1 MNAICTPI
9 ILHSFNIWLYKLMN
23 VDITMLDQNI
33 KWKIVRCSSFWVLLS
48 KLREESGSMRRNKKP
63 SIPIRLGL
71 RANINQFSILVLVN
85 AFVGAMIG
93 LEQTV
98 VPLIG
103 KDEFG
108 IESNALIV
116 SFIASFGAIKAI
128 LNLFAGSMSDRWG
141 RKRMLVLGWL
151 FGIPVPF
158 ILLFAPSWNWIIF
171 ANVLLGINQGLA
183 WSMTVNMKID
193 LVGKERRGLALGLN
207 EFAGYV
213 SVALVGFATGYLA
226 ATYGLKPYPFY
237 LGIAFALLGLL
248 ISFFVVKDTRKFT
261 LLEIKKQE
269 EEEEEEEEEVKK
281 NIQDVT
287 TETTTTIKTK
297 PNLSSPP
304 STNDDIANLSFLQVF
319 SITSWKNRSLLSV
332 SQAGLVN
339 NLVFGVTWGLFTIYF
354 ASMGFSVS
362 DIAFLKALH
371 PGIWGALQLV
381 TGTTSDKVGRKI
393 LIYPGM
399 IVQGAGVWIVLL
411 SESSFM
417 GIIVG
422 MSFLGVG
429 TALVYPTLLA
439 AISDIAH
446 PKWRATLL
454 GVYRFWRDL
463 GFVFGAIGI
472 GFIADVSSI

>member
-1 MNAICTPI
+1 MEE
-9 ILHSFNIWLYKLMN
+9 
-23 VDITMLDQNI
+23 DIHKDN
-33 KWKIVRCSSFWVLLS
+33 KWT
-48 KLREESGSMRRNKKP
+48 

-85 AFVGAMIG
+85 AFVGGMIG

-103 KDEFG
+103 RNEFG

-116 SFIASFGAIKAI
+116 SFIASFGAVKAV
-128 LNLFAGSMSDRWG
+128 LNLFAGNMSDRWG

-151 FGIPVPF
+151 FGLPVPF
-158 ILLFAPSWNWIIF
+158 ILLFAPDWNWIIF

-193 LVGKERRGLALGLN
+193 LVGRKRRGLALGLN

-213 SVALVGFATGYLA
+213 SVALVGFVTGYLA
-226 ATYGLKPYPFY
+226 ATFGLKPYPFY
-237 LGIAFALLGLL
+237 IGIAFALLGLL

-261 LLEIKKQE
+261 LLEIKEQEQE
-269 EEEEEEEEEVKK
+269 EEKK
-281 NIQDVT
+281 NNQDA
-287 TETTTTIKTK
+287 TIKTTITAK
-297 PNLSSPP
+297 SNLSS
-304 STNDDIANLSFLQVF
+304 STNDDVANPSFIKVF
-319 SITSWKNRSLLSV
+319 LITSWKNRSLLSV

-354 ASMGFSVS
+354 ASIGFGVS

-381 TGTTSDKVGRKI
+381 TGTLSDKVGRKI

-399 IVQGAGVWIVLL
+399 IVQGIGVWIVLL
-411 SESSFM
+411 SANSFI

-422 MSFLGVG
+422 MSFLGIG

-439 AISDIAH
+439 AISDVAF
-446 PKWRATLL
+446 PKWRATSL

-463 GFVFGAIGI
+463 GFVFGAIGV
-472 GFIADVSSI
+472 GFIADLSSNSIAIQLVAWIAIASGIFVLLIMKETRMQSRDS

>member
-1 MNAICTPI
+1 
-9 ILHSFNIWLYKLMN
+9 
-23 VDITMLDQNI
+23 
-33 KWKIVRCSSFWVLLS
+33 
-48 KLREESGSMRRNKKP
+48 MRRNKKT
-63 SIPIRLGL
+63 SIPIKLGL
-71 RANINQFSILVLVN
+71 RANISQFSILVLVN

-141 RKRMLVLGWL
+141 RKRMLMLGWL

-158 ILLFAPSWNWIIF
+158 ILLFAPDWNWIIF

-213 SVALVGFATGYLA
+213 SVAVVGFVTGYIA
-226 ATYGLKPYPFY
+226 AIYGLKPYPFF
-237 LGIAFALLGLL
+237 LGIVFALLGFIISWL
-248 ISFFVVKDTRKFT
+248 IVKDTRNFT
-261 LLEIKKQE
+261 LLEIKENQE
-269 EEEEEEEEEVKK
+269 EFAKTSDNQLDSHKK
-281 NIQDVT
+281 ATAN
-287 TETTTTIKTK
+287 ERFG
-297 PNLSSPP
+297 NL
-304 STNDDIANLSFLQVF
+304 TFIQVF
-319 SITSWKNRSLLSV
+319 IETSWKNRSLLSV
-332 SQAGLVN
+332 SQAGLIN
-339 NLVFGVTWGLFTIYF
+339 NLIFGVSWGLFTLYF
-354 ASMGFSVS
+354 ASLNISIN
-362 DIAFLKALH
+362 DIGFLKALH
-371 PGIWGALQLV
+371 PGVWGVLQLV
-381 TGTTSDKVGRKI
+381 TGSLSDKVGRKI

-399 IVQGAGVWIVLL
+399 IVQGIGIWVVLL
-411 SESSFM
+411 SVNSFI
-417 GIIVG
+417 GNIVG
-422 MSFLGVG
+422 MSFLGIG

-439 AISDIAH
+439 AISDTAH
-446 PKWRATLL
+446 PKWRATSL

-463 GFVFGAIGI
+463 GFVFGAIGV
-472 GFIADVSSI
+472 GFIADLSTTSLAIQLVAWIAVASGIFVLLVMKETRKV

>member
-1 MNAICTPI
+1 
-9 ILHSFNIWLYKLMN
+9 
-23 VDITMLDQNI
+23 
-33 KWKIVRCSSFWVLLS
+33 
-48 KLREESGSMRRNKKP
+48 MRRNKKT
-63 SIPIRLGL
+63 SIPIKLGL
-71 RANINQFSILVLVN
+71 RANKNQFSILVLVN

-93 LEQTV
+93 LEQIV

-158 ILLFAPSWNWIIF
+158 ILLFAPDWNWIIF

-213 SVALVGFATGYLA
+213 SVAVVGFVTGYIA
-226 ATYGLKPYPFY
+226 AIYGLKPYPFF
-237 LGIAFALLGLL
+237 LGIVFALLGFIISWL
-248 ISFFVVKDTRKFT
+248 IVKDTRNFT
-261 LLEIKKQE
+261 LLEIKENQE
-269 EEEEEEEEEVKK
+269 EFAKTSDNQLDSHKK
-281 NIQDVT
+281 ATAN
-287 TETTTTIKTK
+287 ERFE
-297 PNLSSPP
+297 NL
-304 STNDDIANLSFLQVF
+304 TFIQVF
-319 SITSWKNRSLLSV
+319 IETSWKNRSLLSV
-332 SQAGLVN
+332 SQAGLIN
-339 NLVFGVTWGLFTIYF
+339 NLIFGVSWGLFTLYF
-354 ASMGFSVS
+354 ASLNISIN
-362 DIAFLKALH
+362 DIGFLKALH
-371 PGIWGALQLV
+371 PGVWGVLQLV
-381 TGTTSDKVGRKI
+381 TGSLSDKVGRKI

-399 IVQGAGVWIVLL
+399 IVQGIGIWIVLL
-411 SESSFM
+411 SVNSFI
-417 GIIVG
+417 GNIVG
-422 MSFLGVG
+422 MSFLGIG

-439 AISDIAH
+439 AISDTAH
-446 PKWRATLL
+446 PKWRATSL

-463 GFVFGAIGI
+463 GFVFGAIGV
-472 GFIADVSSI
+472 GFIADLSTNSIAIQLVAWIAVASGIFVLLVMKETRKV

>member
-1 MNAICTPI
+1 
-9 ILHSFNIWLYKLMN
+9 
-23 VDITMLDQNI
+23 
-33 KWKIVRCSSFWVLLS
+33 
-48 KLREESGSMRRNKKP
+48 MRRNKKP

-98 VPLIG
+98 IPLIG
-103 KDEFG
+103 KSEFG
-108 IESNALIV
+108 IESNTLIV
-116 SFIASFGAIKAI
+116 SFIASFGAVKAV

-151 FGIPVPF
+151 FGMPVPF
-158 ILLFAPSWNWIIF
+158 VLLFASDWNWVIL

-193 LVGKERRGLALGLN
+193 LVGKKRRGLALGLN

-213 SVALVGFATGYLA
+213 SVALVGFVTGYLA
-226 ATYGLKPYPFY
+226 ATYGLKPYPFF
-237 LGIAFALLGLL
+237 LGIIFALLGLL

-261 LLEIKKQE
+261 LLEIE
-269 EEEEEEEEEVKK
+269 EEEKEGNEGEEREKEKK
-281 NIQDVT
+281 INHDIT
-287 TETTTTIKTK
+287 TKTTIAEKKGKSDFPCSNT
-297 PNLSSPP
+297 NNNTASP
-304 STNDDIANLSFLQVF
+304 SFIQVF
-319 SITSWKNRSLLSV
+319 FITSWKNLSILSI

-339 NLVFGVTWGLFTIYF
+339 NLVFRVTWGLFTIYF
-354 ASMGFSVS
+354 ASIGFSVG

-381 TGTTSDKVGRKI
+381 TGTLSDKVGRKI

-399 IVQGAGVWIVLL
+399 IIQGIGIWIVLF
-411 SESSFM
+411 SANSFV

-422 MSFLGVG
+422 MSFLGIG

-446 PKWRATLL
+446 PKWRATSL

-463 GFVFGAIGI
+463 GFVFGAIGV
-472 GFIADVSSI
+472 GFVADLSSNSIAIQLVAWITIASGIFVLVIMKETRKRTSFG

>member
-1 MNAICTPI
+1 VEKN
-9 ILHSFNIWLYKLMN
+9 NGK
-23 VDITMLDQNI
+23 D
-33 KWKIVRCSSFWVLLS
+33 SS
-48 KLREESGSMRRNKKP
+48 KKT

-71 RANINQFSILVLVN
+71 GANINQFSILVLVN

-93 LEQTV
+93 IEQTV
-98 VPLIG
+98 VPLVG
-103 KDEFG
+103 RNEFG

-116 SFIASFGAIKAI
+116 SFIASFGAVKAV

-151 FGIPVPF
+151 FGSPVPF
-158 ILLFAPSWNWIIF
+158 ILLFAPDWNWIIF
-171 ANVLLGINQGLA
+171 ANILLGINQGLA

-193 LVGKERRGLALGLN
+193 LVGRKRRGLALGLN

-213 SVALVGFATGYLA
+213 SVSLVGFVTGYLA
-226 ATYGLKPYPFY
+226 ATLGLKPYPFY

-248 ISFFVVKDTRKFT
+248 ISFFAVKDTRKFT
-261 LLEIKKQE
+261 LLEIKEQEQE
-269 EEEEEEEEEVKK
+269 EQEKK
-281 NIQDVT
+281 NNQDET
-287 TETTTTIKTK
+287 TETTLTTKS
-297 PNLSSPP
+297 NLSSSTDDDVANP
-304 STNDDIANLSFLQVF
+304 SFMQVF
-319 SITSWKNRSLLSV
+319 STTSWKNRSLLSV

-354 ASMGFSVS
+354 ASIGFSVS

-381 TGTTSDKVGRKI
+381 TGTLSDKVGRKI

-399 IVQGAGVWIVLL
+399 IVQGIGVWIVLL
-411 SESSFM
+411 SANSFT

-422 MSFLGVG
+422 MSFLGIG

-439 AISDIAH
+439 AISDVAS
-446 PKWRATLL
+446 PKWRATSL

-463 GFVFGAIGI
+463 GFVFGAIGV
-472 GFIADVSSI
+472 GFIADLSSSSIAIQLVAWIAIASGVFVLLIMKETIKQSRNSI

>member
-1 MNAICTPI
+1 MNKDDTK
-9 ILHSFNIWLYKLMN
+9 NN
-23 VDITMLDQNI
+23 T
-33 KWKIVRCSSFWVLLS
+33 R
-48 KLREESGSMRRNKKP
+48 
-63 SIPIRLGL
+63 SISLGL
-71 RANINQFSILVLVN
+71 RQNINQFSVLVLVN

-103 KDEFG
+103 RDEFG

-116 SFIASFGAIKAI
+116 SFIASFGAVKAI
-128 LNLFAGSMSDRWG
+128 LNLFAGSMSDKWG
-141 RKRMLVLGWL
+141 RKKMLVLGWL
-151 FGIPVPF
+151 FGLPVPF
-158 ILLFAPSWNWIIF
+158 ILLFAPDWNWVIF
-171 ANVLLGINQGLA
+171 ANVLLGVNQGLA

-193 LVGKERRGLALGLN
+193 LVGKKSRGLALGLN

-226 ATYGLKPYPFY
+226 AIYGLKPYPFY

-248 ISFFVVKDTRKFT
+248 ISFFVVRDTRKFT
-261 LLEIKKQE
+261 LLEIE
-269 EEEEEEEEEVKK
+269 EEKKEEENK
-281 NIQDVT
+281 IDHDIT
-287 TETTTTIKTK
+287 PKTSIAEK
-297 PNLSSPP
+297 EGKSDFSS
-304 STNDDIANLSFLQVF
+304 SFTNDNIATPSFIQVF
-319 SITSWKNRSLLSV
+319 FITSWKNLSMLSI

-354 ASMGFSVS
+354 ASIGFSVS

-371 PGIWGALQLV
+371 PGIWGVLQLV
-381 TGTTSDKVGRKI
+381 TGTMSDKVGRKI

-399 IVQGAGVWIVLL
+399 VVQGIGIWVVLL
-411 SESSFM
+411 SANSFV
-417 GIIVG
+417 GIIAG
-422 MSFLGVG
+422 MAFLGIG

-446 PKWRATLL
+446 PKWRATSL

-472 GFIADVSSI
+472 GFIADLSNSVIAIQLVGWIAVGSGIFVLLIMKETRKRTSFG

>member
-1 MNAICTPI
+1 LNSADAND
-9 ILHSFNIWLYKLMN
+9 SKNN
-23 VDITMLDQNI
+23 V
-33 KWKIVRCSSFWVLLS
+33 
-48 KLREESGSMRRNKKP
+48 GSI
-63 SIPIRLGL
+63 SLGL
-71 RANINQFSILVLVN
+71 RQNINQFSILVLVN
-85 AFVGAMIG
+85 AFVGAMVG

-103 KDEFG
+103 RNEFG

-116 SFIASFGAIKAI
+116 SFIASFGAVKAV

-141 RKRMLVLGWL
+141 RKSMLVLGWV
-151 FGIPVPF
+151 FGLPVPF
-158 ILLFAPSWNWIIF
+158 ILLFAPDWNWIIF

-193 LVGKERRGLALGLN
+193 LVGKKRRGLALGLN

-213 SVALVGFATGYLA
+213 SVAIVGFVTGYLA

-261 LLEIKKQE
+261 LLEVKEQEQE
-269 EEEEEEEEEVKK
+269 EGTEDEAKSK
-281 NIQDVT
+281 QYASSS
-287 TETTTTIKTK
+287 ETT
-297 PNLSSPP
+297 
-304 STNDDIANLSFLQVF
+304 SFLQAF
-319 SITSWKNRSLLSV
+319 SITSWKNRSLLSA

-339 NLVFGVTWGLFTIYF
+339 NLVFGVTWGLLTIYF
-354 ASMGFSVS
+354 ASMDFSVN
-362 DIAFLKALH
+362 DIAFLKAIH
-371 PGIWGALQLV
+371 PGIWGILQLA
-381 TGTTSDKVGRKI
+381 TGTLSDRVGRKI

-399 IVQGAGVWIVLL
+399 IIQGIGVWIVLL
-411 SESSFM
+411 SANSFM

-422 MSFLGVG
+422 MSLLGAG

-439 AISDIAH
+439 VVSDIAH
-446 PKWRATLL
+446 PKWRATSL

-472 GFIADVSSI
+472 GFIADLSSSSIAIQLVAWIAIASGIFVLLVMKETRKVQP

>member
-1 MNAICTPI
+1 
-9 ILHSFNIWLYKLMN
+9 
-23 VDITMLDQNI
+23 
-33 KWKIVRCSSFWVLLS
+33 
-48 KLREESGSMRRNKKP
+48 MRRNKKT
-63 SIPIRLGL
+63 SIPIKLGL

-141 RKRMLVLGWL
+141 RKRMLMLGWL

-158 ILLFAPSWNWIIF
+158 ILLFAPDWNWIIF

-213 SVALVGFATGYLA
+213 SVAVVGFVTGYIA
-226 ATYGLKPYPFY
+226 AIYGLKPYPFF
-237 LGIAFALLGLL
+237 LGIVFALLGFIISWL
-248 ISFFVVKDTRKFT
+248 IVKDTRNFT
-261 LLEIKKQE
+261 LLEIKENQE
-269 EEEEEEEEEVKK
+269 EFAKTSNNQLDSHKK
-281 NIQDVT
+281 ATAN
-287 TETTTTIKTK
+287 ERFG
-297 PNLSSPP
+297 NL
-304 STNDDIANLSFLQVF
+304 TFIQVF
-319 SITSWKNRSLLSV
+319 IETSWKNRSLLSV
-332 SQAGLVN
+332 SQAGLIN
-339 NLVFGVTWGLFTIYF
+339 NLIFGVSWGLFTLYF
-354 ASMGFSVS
+354 ASLNISIS
-362 DIAFLKALH
+362 DIGFLKALH
-371 PGIWGALQLV
+371 PGVWGVLQLV
-381 TGTTSDKVGRKI
+381 TGSLSDKVGRKI

-399 IVQGAGVWIVLL
+399 IVQGIGIWIVIL
-411 SESSFM
+411 SVNSFI
-417 GIIVG
+417 GNIVG
-422 MSFLGVG
+422 MSFLGIG

-439 AISDIAH
+439 AISDTAH
-446 PKWRATLL
+446 PKWRATSL

-463 GFVFGAIGI
+463 GFVFGAIGV
-472 GFIADVSSI
+472 GFIADLSTNSIAIQSVAWIAVASGIFVLLVMKETRKV

>member
-1 MNAICTPI
+1 MQMLTIPKIMLGPI
-9 ILHSFNIWLYKLMN
+9 S
-23 VDITMLDQNI
+23 
-33 KWKIVRCSSFWVLLS
+33 
-48 KLREESGSMRRNKKP
+48 
-63 SIPIRLGL
+63 LGL
-71 RANINQFSILVLVN
+71 RQNINQFSILVLVN

-103 KDEFG
+103 RNEFG

-116 SFIASFGAIKAI
+116 SFIASFGAVKAV

-151 FGIPVPF
+151 FGLPVPF
-158 ILLFAPSWNWIIF
+158 ILLFAPDWNWIIF

-193 LVGKERRGLALGLN
+193 LVGKKRRGLALGLN

-213 SVALVGFATGYLA
+213 SVALVGFVTGYLA

-237 LGIAFALLGLL
+237 LGIVFALLGLL
-248 ISFFVVKDTRKFT
+248 ISYFVVKDTRKFT
-261 LLEIKKQE
+261 LLEIKEQEQE
-269 EEEEEEEEEVKK
+269 EENEDEAKSKQIYSVGRNYKC
-281 NIQDVT
+281 
-287 TETTTTIKTK
+287 
-297 PNLSSPP
+297 
-304 STNDDIANLSFLQVF
+304 FLQVF
-319 SITSWKNRSLLSV
+319 SITSWKNRSLLSA

-354 ASMGFSVS
+354 ASMDFSVN
-362 DIAFLKALH
+362 DIAFLKAIH
-371 PGIWGALQLV
+371 PGIWGVLQLA
-381 TGTTSDKVGRKI
+381 TGTLSDKVGRKI

-399 IVQGAGVWIVLL
+399 IIQGIGVWIVLL
-411 SESSFM
+411 SANSFI
-417 GIIVG
+417 GIIFG
-422 MSFLGVG
+422 MSLLGIG

-446 PKWRATLL
+446 PKWRATSL

-472 GFIADVSSI
+472 GFIADLSSSSIAIQLVAWIAIASGIFVLLVMKETRKA